1 MNIAL
6 INLSGN
12 VGKSTLAVHLFA
24 AMRPGAKIISVESVN
39 SSDTDT
45 IQGIEV
51 EEIEASSFREI
62 FRELMMAEGDVIL
75 DVGAS
80 NVTRF
85 MAEMKK
91 FKSAVHEI
99 DLIVVPV
106 VPQEKQQRDTISTL
120 EWLSDVKDEAN
131 HGFDPKRIRVVF
143 NQFANDGVSLVDAYS
158 QIYGYLESTGNRAA
172 YKPEA
177 VVVSNEL
184 YDRVK
189 GSGKTIRELAEDKTD
204 WRAKRTEAR
213 AAGDLSGMEEAVD
226 GQMNKDLA
234 QTAQENLAEVWK
246 IIGIGKK

>member
-24 AMRPGAKIISVESVN
+24 AHRPGAKIISVESVN
-39 SSDTDT
+39 TSDADT
-45 IQGIEV
+45 IQGVEV

-62 FRELMMAEGDVIL
+62 FKQLMMATGDVIL

-85 MAEMKK
+85 MSEMAR

-106 VPQEKQQRDTISTL
+106 VPQEKQQRDTINTL
-120 EWLSDVKDEAN
+120 EWLHER
-131 HGFDPKRIRVVF
+131 GFDPKRIRVIF
-143 NQFANDGVSLVDAYS
+143 NQFDDAGVPLESAFS
-158 QIYGYLESTGNRAA
+158 QIYGYLQATPGAA
-172 YKPEA
+172 TYQPEA
-177 VVVSNEL
+177 IIRTNEL

-189 GSGKTIRELAEDKTD
+189 GTGKTIRELAEDKTD
-204 WRAKRTEAR
+204 WRAQRAQARTD
-213 AAGDLSGMEEAVD
+213 GDVTGMELAVD
-226 GQMNKDLA
+226 GQINKDLA
-234 QTAQENLAEVWK
+234 ETAQENLASVWK
-246 IIGIGKK
+246 LIESGLTGGKRK

>member
-39 SSDTDT
+39 ASDADT
-45 IQGIEV
+45 VQGIEV
-51 EEIEASSFREI
+51 EEIEASSFRDI
-62 FRELMMAEGDVIL
+62 FRELTMAQGDVIL

-120 EWLSDVKDEAN
+120 EWLAER
-131 HGFDPKRIRVVF
+131 GFDPKRIRIIF
-143 NQFANDGVSLVDAYS
+143 NQYANDGVPLASAFS
-158 QIYGYLESTGNRAA
+158 QICGYLESTKNRAT

-177 VVVSNEL
+177 VVVSNDL

-189 GSGKTIRELAEDKTD
+189 GTGKTIRELSEEKTD
-204 WRAKRTEAR
+204 WRAKRVDAR
-213 AAGDLSGMEEAVD
+213 AAGDITGMEEAVD
-226 GQMNKDLA
+226 GQMNQDLA

-246 IIGIGKK
+246 IIGVSKQ